1 MGLIFVEVLLLCLK
15 NYPNLLQTWS
25 LVKVIIE
32 KSRGEGFLWKIFEIW
47 AGLGPVGNTE
57 KKIGGQ
63 LQAFFEGGSFMFS
76 GAKKNVIFKKYIA
89 AFALKSC
96 IKWR

>member
-1 MGLIFVEVLLLCLK
+1 
-15 NYPNLLQTWS
+15 
-25 LVKVIIE
+25 
-32 KSRGEGFLWKIFEIW
+32 
-47 AGLGPVGNTE
+47 LGPVGNTE

-63 LQAFFEGGSFMFS
+63 LQASFEGGSFMFS

-96 IKWR
+96 IKRR